1 MKKRKTDF
9 FWPSYA
15 DLMTSLFFIM
25 LVLFVFAD
33 IKSKKTNKEL
43 EEGKKATEEQLS
55 KIKEMKE
62 SVEKIDSTYFR
73 YDSINK
79 RFSLKQKI
87 NFPENKSDINDNDT
101 AYLLS
106 VGRELQRTL
115 DSLKQNNKLNATYV
129 LILEGMASRDKK
141 ASDAFNYALSYKRAL
156 AVKNLWDDRKIDFD
170 TSFIDVQI
178 AGSGISGIG
187 RSEREEVNQQIL
199 IHIIPKIGEI
209 K

>member
-1 MKKRKTDF
+1 MKKHKTDF
-9 FWPSYA
+9 FWPSYS

-33 IKSKKTNKEL
+33 IRNKRANKEL
-43 EEGKKATEEQLS
+43 EAAKKVTEEQLA

-79 RFSLKQKI
+79 RFSLKQRI
-87 NFPENKSDINDNDT
+87 NFPENKSDINDRDT
-101 AYLLS
+101 AYLLA
-106 VGRELQRTL
+106 VGRELQSTL
-115 DSLKQNNKLNATYV
+115 DSLKQKDKLNATYV
-129 LILEGMASRDKK
+129 LILEGMASKDKK

-156 AVKNLWDDRKIDFD
+156 AVRNLWGEREINFD

-178 AGSGISGIG
+178 AGSGIGGIG
-187 RSEREEVNQQIL
+187 RSEKEETNQQLL

>member
-1 MKKRKTDF
+1 MKKHKTDF
-9 FWPSYA
+9 FWPSYS

-33 IKSKKTNKEL
+33 IKNKRANKEL
-43 EEGKKATEEQLS
+43 ENAKRVTEEQLK

-73 YDSINK
+73 FDSINK

-87 NFPENKSDINDNDT
+87 NFPENKSDIDNKDT
-101 AYLLS
+101 AYLLA
-106 VGRELQRTL
+106 VGRELQSTL
-115 DSLKQNNKLNATYV
+115 DFLKQKNKLNATYV
-129 LILEGMASRDKK
+129 LILEGMASKDKK
-141 ASDAFNYALSYKRAL
+141 ASDAFNYDLSYKRAL
-156 AVKNLWDDRKIDFD
+156 AVRNLWDERKIYFD

-178 AGSGISGIG
+178 AGSGIGGIG
-187 RSEREEVNQQIL
+187 RSEKEETNQQLL

>member
-115 DSLKQNNKLNATYV
+115 DSLKQNDKLNATYV
-129 LILEGMASRDKK
+129 LILEGMASKDKK

-156 AVKNLWDDRKIDFD
+156 AVKNLWDERKIYFD

-187 RSEREEVNQQIL
+187 RSEKEEVNQQIL